1 MDCAAVKP
9 KMEALV
15 SGSLPESERSLADQH
30 IAMCEGCRLELELV
44 RAIGSQEKQP
54 ADSGSKDDWTLDRIF
69 GSGGGSSS
77 ASDPPTSAPPAAMD
91 PPPVSAAEPPE
102 SIFGTPAPPP
112 EPAHPHPAL
121 VPES

>member
-15 SGSLPESERSLADQH
+15 SGSLAEPDRSMAEQH

-54 ADSGSKDDWTLDRIF
+54 AGTGSKDDWTLDRIF
-69 GSGGGSSS
+69 GSEGG
-77 ASDPPTSAPPAAMD
+77 ASGAPAVTPAPEETPAAK
-91 PPPVSAAEPPE
+91 E
-102 SIFGTPAPPP
+102 SIFGTPTPSPAP
-112 EPAHPHPAL
+112 
-121 VPES
+121 